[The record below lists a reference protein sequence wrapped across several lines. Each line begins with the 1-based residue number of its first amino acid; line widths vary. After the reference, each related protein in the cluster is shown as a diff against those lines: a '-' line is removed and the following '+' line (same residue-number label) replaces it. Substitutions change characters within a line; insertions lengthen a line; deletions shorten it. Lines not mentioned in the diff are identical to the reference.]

1 MEFQNF
7 WYLIILIVT
16 ATVSIYLIVKKT
28 NNFLVELKYMLPAII
43 FSGAIFTIL
52 NIRFSEAGIISFNYN
67 YLVGKNILYLPIE
80 EWLFLLVISLLSF
93 AIYQQVKIKFDHFE
107 KPNLFLAISL
117 VFIVVFGLVAW
128 FSRTKPVTFFIFF
141 LLTVYLSYTIFRN
154 RFKQHITK
162 FYIALIIS
170 VIPFFLFKGILNS
183 LPVVLYNNEY
193 NLGIQIYGVPVE
205 DFGYFFLLMLINIT
219 IFEYLRERSLY

>member
-1 MEFQNF
+1 
-7 WYLIILIVT
+7 
-16 ATVSIYLIVKKT
+16 
-28 NNFLVELKYMLPAII
+28 MLPAII

-141 LLTVYLSYTIFRN
+141 LLTIYLSYTIFRN

-219 IFEYLRERSLY
+219 IFEYLREKSLY